1 MADAVSMLKPT
12 LHNPAISTP
21 WLKCSPPPAREAE
34 MDDLAVAAARQTCRA
49 WRRMVGAC
57 LHGTLIPASFQTAR
71 HLAAFPTI
79 TVVDLR
85 DVSRVWTQGLAA
97 G

>member
-1 MADAVSMLKPT
+1 
-12 LHNPAISTP
+12 
-21 WLKCSPPPAREAE
+21 
-34 MDDLAVAAARQTCRA
+34 MDDLAVAAARQTCSA

-85 DVSRVWTQGLAA
+85 DVSGRNDRL
-97 G
+97 